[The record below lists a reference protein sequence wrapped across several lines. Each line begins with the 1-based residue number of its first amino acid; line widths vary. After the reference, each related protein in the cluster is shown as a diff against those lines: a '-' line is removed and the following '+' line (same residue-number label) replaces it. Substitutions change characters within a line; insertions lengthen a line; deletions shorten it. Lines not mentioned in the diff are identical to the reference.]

1 MSTQPPS
8 QPGSRLWLWV
18 LMAAAVLTQT
28 SLNLARPVVSYKLL
42 ALGGDA
48 AVIGVVTAV
57 YAVLPVVAALW
68 LGRVSDRIASLKGMV
83 ALGAVMLAVAAVGLA
98 LAQDFLLIGIS
109 MALLGMGH
117 LVFTIAG
124 QSAIGRYAPLN
135 QMDSGFGWFTAA
147 FSLGQLLGPLLAGVL
162 LGTGTEGVGPD
173 WLGAINLALLL
184 AAGIALAGAPVM
196 LIGAH
201 PGAARR
207 RFRRKNDD
215 GAGAAAVRPPMVK
228 EPVLQ
233 ILRRPGVA
241 WNMLASLALLS
252 VIDILVAFL
261 PLVGEELGVAP
272 FWVGVLL
279 AVRACASII
288 SRILLPWLV
297 HRWSRIQ
304 LLVASLLGSGA
315 AIAVTPFVLEPF
327 WLAAVALFVGGFLLG
342 LGQPLTMTL
351 ISHAVRPESRGAAL
365 ALRLL
370 GNRVGQVVLPLA
382 SGLVAAPL
390 GPGGAIWFSCAVLG
404 AAAAARLTVR
414 SEPGNGGRPSER

>member
-28 SLNLARPVVSYKLL
+28 SLNVARPVVSYKLL

-48 AVIGVVTAV
+48 AVIGVVTAL

-68 LGRVSDRIASLKGMV
+68 LGRVSDRIASLRGMV
-83 ALGAVMLAVAAVGLA
+83 ALGAVMLAVADVGLA
-98 LAQDFLLIGIS
+98 LAEDFLLIGAS

-124 QSAIGRYAPLN
+124 QSAIARYAPLS

-207 RFRRKNDD
+207 RFRSRKNDG
-215 GAGAAAVRPPMVK
+215 GAGAAAVRPPIVN

-241 WNMLASLALLS
+241 WNMLASMALLS

-351 ISHAVRPESRGAAL
+351 ISQAVRPESRGAAL

-382 SGLVAAPL
+382 AGLVAAPL

-404 AAAAARLTVR
+404 AAAAARLSVR
-414 SEPGNGGRPSER
+414 SEPDA

>member
-1 MSTQPPS
+1 
-8 QPGSRLWLWV
+8 
-18 LMAAAVLTQT
+18 MAAAVLTQT
-28 SLNLARPVVSYKLL
+28 SLNVSRPVVSYKLL

-68 LGRVSDRIASLKGMV
+68 LGRVSDRIPSLKGMV
-83 ALGAVMLAVAAVGLA
+83 ALGAALLAVATLGLA
-98 LAQDFLLIGIS
+98 LAQGFAVIAIS
-109 MALLGMGH
+109 MALLGVGH

-147 FSLGQLLGPLLAGVL
+147 FSLGQLLGPLLAGLL
-162 LGTGTEGVGPD
+162 LGSETAGVGPS
-173 WLGAINLALLL
+173 WLGAIDLTLLL
-184 AAGIALAGAPVM
+184 AAGIAAAGAPVM
-196 LIGAH
+196 LIGAR
-201 PGAARR
+201 PGAAAR
-207 RFRRKNDD
+207 RFRRGKND
-215 GAGAAAVRPPMVK
+215 GGAARAPLVK
-228 EPVLQ
+228 EPVQQ

-241 WNMLASLALLS
+241 WNMLASMALLS

-261 PLVGEELGVAP
+261 PLVGEELGVP
-272 FWVGVLL
+272 PLWVGVLL
-279 AVRACASII
+279 AVRAGASII

-297 HRWSRIQ
+297 HRWTRIQ
-304 LLVASLLGSGA
+304 LLVVSLLGSGA

-327 WLAAVALFVGGFLLG
+327 WVAAAALFVGGFLLG

-351 ISHAVRPESRGAAL
+351 ISHAVRPESRGSAL

-382 SGLVAAPL
+382 AGLVAAPL

-404 AAAAARLTVR
+404 GAAAARLTVR
-414 SEPGNGGRPSER
+414 TEPDA